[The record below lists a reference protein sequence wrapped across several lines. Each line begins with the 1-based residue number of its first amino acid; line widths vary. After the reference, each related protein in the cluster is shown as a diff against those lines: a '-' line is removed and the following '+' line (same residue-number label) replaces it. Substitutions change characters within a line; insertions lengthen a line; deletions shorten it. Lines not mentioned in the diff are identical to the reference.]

1 MFLVVFVL
9 LLNIMLKRRAS
20 KRFVLDQQEANANTT
35 NSSSSSSSST
45 TNSTATSTMPTAPA
59 VSVSAVEDLDEGL
72 VMQQSTP
79 QSSQN
84 GAAVESTQNCLD
96 QNSNMSLLTP
106 NSGAAPTL
114 K

>member
-35 NSSSSSSSST
+35 NSSSSTS
-45 TNSTATSTMPTAPA
+45 NNTATSTMPTAPA

-84 GAAVESTQNCLD
+84 GAAVESTQNGLD